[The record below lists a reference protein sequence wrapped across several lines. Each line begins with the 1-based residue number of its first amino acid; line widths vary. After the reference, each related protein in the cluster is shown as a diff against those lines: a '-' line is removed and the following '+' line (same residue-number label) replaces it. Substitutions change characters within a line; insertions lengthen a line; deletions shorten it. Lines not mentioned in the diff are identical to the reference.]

1 MKALVTGASSG
12 IGKEICIY
20 LDSLGYELIL
30 VSRDKDKL
38 LEVQNILKNK
48 SKVITLDLSNINNCY
63 KLYNLTSKYDVDI
76 LVNNAGFGL
85 HGEFV
90 DSDINKEISMIDLN
104 IKAVHILTKLF
115 LKDFVNKDKGYILNV
130 SSSAAFLSGPLMS
143 TYYSTKSYVYRL
155 TTAIYEELR
164 KKKSN
169 VFISVLCPG
178 PVKTNF
184 NKMANCKYDIKSVD
198 SKYVAKY
205 AIYKMFKKKLVI
217 IPSFYIKVGIFI
229 NRFLPIKSSLKVAY
243 NIQDKK
249 R

>member
-130 SSSAAFLSGPLMS
+130 SSSAAFLSGPLMA

-155 TTAIYEELR
+155 TTAIYEELKR
-164 KKKSN
+164 KNSN
-169 VFISVLCPG
+169 VIISVLCPG

-184 NKMANCKYDIKSVD
+184 NKTANCKFDIKSVD

-217 IPSFYIKVGIFI
+217 IPSLYIKVGLFI
-229 NRFLPIKSSLKVAY
+229 NRFLPIKLSLKIAY

>member
-205 AIYKMFKKKLVI
+205 AIDKMFKKKLVI
-217 IPSFYIKVGIFI
+217 IPSLYIKVGIFI
-229 NRFLPIKSSLKVAY
+229 NRFLPIKLSLKVAY

>member
-184 NKMANCKYDIKSVD
+184 NKTANCKFDIKSVD

-217 IPSFYIKVGIFI
+217 IPSLYIKVGIFI
-229 NRFLPIKSSLKVAY
+229 NRFLPIKLSLKIAY

>member
-184 NKMANCKYDIKSVD
+184 NKTANCKFDIKSVD

-217 IPSFYIKVGIFI
+217 IPSLYIKVGIFI

>member
-205 AIYKMFKKKLVI
+205 AIDKMFKKKLVI
-217 IPSFYIKVGIFI
+217 IPSLYIKVGIFI

>member
-130 SSSAAFLSGPLMS
+130 SSSAAFLSGPLMA

-155 TTAIYEELR
+155 TTAIYEELKR
-164 KKKSN
+164 KNSN
-169 VFISVLCPG
+169 VIISVLCPG

-184 NKMANCKYDIKSVD
+184 NKTANCKFDIKSVD

-217 IPSFYIKVGIFI
+217 IPSLYIKVGIFI
-229 NRFLPIKSSLKVAY
+229 NRFLPIKLSLKIAY

>member
-12 IGKEICIY
+12 IGKEISLY

-30 VSRDKDKL
+30 VSRDKEKL
-38 LEVQNILKNK
+38 FDVQKMLKNK
-48 SKVITLDLSNINNCY
+48 SKVIVLDLSNENNCY
-63 KLYNLTSKYDVDI
+63 KLYDLTNKYNIDI

-90 DSDINKEISMIDLN
+90 DSDIDKEINMIDLN

-115 LKDFVNKDKGYILNV
+115 LKDFVKKDTGYILNV
-130 SSSAAFLSGPLMS
+130 SSSAAFLSGPLMA

-164 KKKSN
+164 RKNSN
-169 VFISVLCPG
+169 VCISALCPG

-184 NKMANCKYDIKSVD
+184 NKVAKCKFDIKSVE

-205 AIYKMFKKKLVI
+205 AVDNMFKKKLVI
-217 IPSFYIKVGIFI
+217 VPSFYIKAGIFL
-229 NRFLPIKSSLKVAY
+229 NKFLPIKLSLRVAY

>member
-205 AIYKMFKKKLVI
+205 AIDKMFKKKLVI

>member
-184 NKMANCKYDIKSVD
+184 NKTANCKFDIKSVD

-205 AIYKMFKKKLVI
+205 AIDKMFKKKLVI
-217 IPSFYIKVGIFI
+217 IPSLYIKVGIFI